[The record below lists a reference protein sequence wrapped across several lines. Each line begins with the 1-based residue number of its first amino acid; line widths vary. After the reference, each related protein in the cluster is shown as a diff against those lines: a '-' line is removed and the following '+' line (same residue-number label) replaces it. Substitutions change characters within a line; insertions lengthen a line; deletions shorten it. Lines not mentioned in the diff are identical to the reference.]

1 MISNHTPDGTWY
13 EVSGN
18 ETGPVVVLCHGVGL
32 DLHMW
37 DQQLPALTPDFQ
49 VVRYDFIGHGKT
61 PPNPEVSNLGAFTRQ
76 LFALLEH
83 LGLERITLVGLSMGG
98 VIAQRFAADH
108 PELLIRLVL
117 MNTVY
122 QRGPKEL
129 EGVEA
134 RLRITEEEGLSP
146 ITDSAIARWFDDEFV
161 GEHPEIVD
169 QIRTRLLTNDLAG
182 YLAAYRVFV
191 YAEPEVGSAL
201 KKVECPTLVMTG
213 GRDTG
218 STPVMAHRMAEDL
231 ADARV
236 VIFDELHHLAPLES
250 PDQVNAELLSFL
262 NG

>member
-1 MISNHTPDGTWY
+1 M
-13 EVSGN
+13 
-18 ETGPVVVLCHGVGL
+18 VVLCHGVGL

-76 LFALLEH
+76 LLALLEH

-122 QRGPKEL
+122 QREPKEL

-134 RLRITEEEGLSP
+134 RLRITEEEGL
-146 ITDSAIARWFDDEFV
+146 
-161 GEHPEIVD
+161 
-169 QIRTRLLTNDLAG
+169 
-182 YLAAYRVFV
+182 
-191 YAEPEVGSAL
+191 
-201 KKVECPTLVMTG
+201 
-213 GRDTG
+213 
-218 STPVMAHRMAEDL
+218 
-231 ADARV
+231 
-236 VIFDELHHLAPLES
+236 
-250 PDQVNAELLSFL
+250 
-262 NG
+262 

>member
-1 MISNHTPDGTWY
+1 
-13 EVSGN
+13 
-18 ETGPVVVLCHGVGL
+18 
-32 DLHMW
+32 MW
-37 DQQLPALTPDFQ
+37 DQQLPSLASCFR

-61 PPNPEVSNLGAFTRQ
+61 PPNPDVSNLSAFTRQ
-76 LFALLEH
+76 LFALLEF
-83 LGLERITLVGLSMGG
+83 LGLDRIILVGLSMGG

-108 PELLIRLVL
+108 PEFLTRLVL

-146 ITDSAIARWFDDEFV
+146 IADSAIARWFDDEFV
-161 GEHPEIVD
+161 GEHPEVVD

-201 KKVECPTLVMTG
+201 KKVQCPTLVMTG
-213 GRDTG
+213 GKDTG
-218 STPVMAHRMAEDL
+218 STPAMAYRMAEDL

-236 VIFDELHHLAPLES
+236 VIFDELHHLSPLEN
-250 PDQVNAELLSFL
+250 PNHVNAELLSFL
-262 NG
+262 MDDRNSGK

>member
-37 DQQLPALTPDFQ
+37 DQQLPALAPDFQ

-61 PPNPEVSNLGAFTRQ
+61 PPNPEVSNLGAFTGQ
-76 LFALLEH
+76 LFALLEY
-83 LGLERITLVGLSMGG
+83 LGLERITLVGFSMGG

-108 PELLIRLVL
+108 PELLTRLVL

-122 QRGPKEL
+122 RRGPKEL

-134 RLRITEEEGLSP
+134 RLRITEEEGLLP
-146 ITDSAIARWFDDEFV
+146 IADSAIARWFDDEFV
-161 GEHPEIVD
+161 SAHPEVVD
-169 QIRTRLLTNDLAG
+169 QIRTRLLANDLAG

-191 YAEPEVGSAL
+191 YSEPEVGSAL
-201 KKVECPTLVMTG
+201 KLVQCPTLVMTG
-213 GRDTG
+213 GKDTG
-218 STPVMAHRMAEDL
+218 STPAMAHRMAEDL

-236 VIFDELHHLAPLES
+236 VIFDELHHLAPLEN
-250 PDQVNAELLSFL
+250 PDHVNAELLSFL
-262 NG
+262 HG